1 MKETNKHLA
10 FQLKTEMSH
19 LPRNEIQ
26 RHETRKGEN
35 TANLNVNSRHLGL
48 FSLGNDVGIPHGKV
62 NEPGTL

>member
-26 RHETRKGEN
+26 KHETRKQEN
-35 TANLNVNSRHLGL
+35 TANLKSMLTGCHLGV
-48 FSLGNDVGIPHGKV
+48 FSLGDDVGIPLFFFFK
-62 NEPGTL
+62 

>member
-26 RHETRKGEN
+26 KHETRKQEN
-35 TANLNVNSRHLGL
+35 TANLKVHVNWMSSGGFLSGR
-48 FSLGNDVGIPHGKV
+48 
-62 NEPGTL
+62 